1 MLRHVAPLA
10 LAVFALVWGCRQAP
24 PAQEPPDDGGAETPL
39 PTTAGGEDDG
49 QPGGEDGEDDGHLPG
64 PKLPDGPLCDSDA
77 DCGADMICE
86 GVGCEPGEGRCVAR
100 DRICTRD
107 LAQYCGCD
115 GQLFETSGSCPGR
128 RYAYR
133 GPCDPQLEDGEPCT
147 DGRQC
152 KSGQCVGE
160 GLEGCSPGDQG
171 VCGLAPCTRDLV
183 TYCGCNN
190 IEFQTSGSCPNRQF
204 AYRGPCEG

>member
-1 MLRHVAPLA
+1 MLRTFALLA
-10 LAVFALVWGCRQAP
+10 LITLALGCRQAP
-24 PAQEPPDDGGAETPL
+24 PGPPGTQADA
-39 PTTAGGEDDG
+39 G
-49 QPGGEDGEDDGHLPG
+49 QPSSGADDATHPSDERADGDRLPG
-64 PKLPDGPLCDSDA
+64 PRLPDGPLCDSDA
-77 DCGADMICE
+77 DCGEGMLCE
-86 GVGCEPGEGRCVAR
+86 GVGCEPGQGRCVVA
-100 DRICTRD
+100 DRMCTRD

-128 RYAYR
+128 RFAYR

-171 VCGLAPCTRDLV
+171 VCGRAPCTRDLA
-183 TYCGCNN
+183 TYCSCNN
-190 IEFQTSGSCPNRQF
+190 TEFQTSGSCPNRQF
-204 AYRGPCEG
+204 AYRGPCEI

>member
-1 MLRHVAPLA
+1 MEAPNDGSDRKPDPTTPEDPGA
-10 LAVFALVWGCRQAP
+10 E
-24 PAQEPPDDGGAETPL
+24 PAEGEGDGG
-39 PTTAGGEDDG
+39 GER
-49 QPGGEDGEDDGHLPG
+49 PG
-64 PKLPDGPLCDSDA
+64 PRLPDGPLCDRDA
-77 DCGADMICE
+77 DCGEGMVCE
-86 GVGCEPGEGRCVAR
+86 GVGCEPGEGRCVAK

-115 GQLFETSGSCPGR
+115 GQLFQASGTCPGR

-152 KSGQCVGE
+152 KSGLCVGE

-171 VCGLAPCTRDLV
+171 VCGRTGCTRDLV

-190 IEFQTSGSCPNRQF
+190 IEFRTSGTCPNRQF

>member
-1 MLRHVAPLA
+1 MLRTLASLA
-10 LAVFALVWGCRQAP
+10 LAASVLGCKPAP
-24 PAQEPPDDGGAETPL
+24 PPIDRPSDQQQDDGPTPSDEHAAQEGDA
-39 PTTAGGEDDG
+39 GEDH
-49 QPGGEDGEDDGHLPG
+49 QDDHRLPG
-64 PKLPDGPLCDSDA
+64 PELPSGPLCDSDV
-77 DCGADMICE
+77 DCGEGMVCE
-86 GVGCEPGEGRCVAR
+86 GVGCEPGQGRCVST

-115 GQLFETSGSCPGR
+115 GQLFQSSGTCPGR

-152 KSGQCVGE
+152 QSGQCVGE

-171 VCGLAPCTRDLV
+171 VCGQAACTRDLV
-183 TYCGCNN
+183 TYCSCNN
-190 IEFQTSGSCPNRQF
+190 TEFQASGTCPNRQF